1 MKRLLESGRPQS
13 WKVLVLK
20 WFWLCFSSSQDDD
33 SQGKNKIN
41 YSIRLFF
48 TIYDSPFFFFF
59 FSLQDFLSPPLVTIS
74 FTYDTFLSMI
84 FTFCRFLL
92 KTRNRHVSNVAHYNF
107 YSTHSKIV
115 VSLAYYKIAKIY
127 EYKFSSTSACEIYF
141 YDNLGLI
148 IITILNMILG
158 CPPISLLDST
168 QPSDGDF
175 LYHLIFNPQQF
186 KCFLSG

>member
-1 MKRLLESGRPQS
+1 MILLS
-13 WKVLVLK
+13 
-20 WFWLCFSSSQDDD
+20 
-33 SQGKNKIN
+33 
-41 YSIRLFF
+41 
-48 TIYDSPFFFFF
+48 FF
-59 FSLQDFLSPPLVTIS
+59 FSFLCRIFFSSPLVTIS

-168 QPSDGDF
+168 QPSSGDF
-175 LYHLIFNPQQF
+175 GNYLLFVLQSTAIQMFFIRMKTSSTKSKEQKISHYL
-186 KCFLSG
+186 G